1 MDLIW
6 SNRDD
11 VAEQVT
17 ALHKILKQN
26 YDPNEEL
33 QVYYK
38 VVQDARNTLESLNKI
53 IDEAT
58 LIRHGLSQFKEHID
72 LKLDVKTWK

>member
-6 SNRDD
+6 SNRED

-38 VVQDARNTLESLNKI
+38 VVQDARNTLESSGM
-53 IDEAT
+53 D
-58 LIRHGLSQFKEHID
+58 
-72 LKLDVKTWK
+72 

>member
-6 SNRDD
+6 SNRED

-17 ALHKILKQN
+17 ALQKILKQN

-38 VVQDARNTLESLNKI
+38 VVQDARNTLESLNEI
-53 IDEAT
+53 INEAT

>member
-1 MDLIW
+1 MSFIPQNSAAL
-6 SNRDD
+6 SRN
-11 VAEQVT
+11 AP
-17 ALHKILKQN
+17 ALHNILKQN

-38 VVQDARNTLESLNKI
+38 VVQDARNTLESLNEI